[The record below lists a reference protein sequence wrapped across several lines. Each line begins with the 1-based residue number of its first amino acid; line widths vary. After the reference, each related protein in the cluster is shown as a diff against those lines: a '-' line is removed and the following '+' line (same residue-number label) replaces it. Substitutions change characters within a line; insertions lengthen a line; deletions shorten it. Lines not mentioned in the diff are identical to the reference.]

1 MPEMPFSEWKCRNK
15 SSRTWR
21 LSPARP
27 TDASNNEEE
36 PADAGEVLLTL
47 CEVVVEK
54 FRERRILLRRGISRH
69 SGAPPSSPLTVES
82 SACGTN
88 GLVM

>member
-1 MPEMPFSEWKCRNK
+1 M
-15 SSRTWR
+15 T
-21 LSPARP
+21 PAAADRRFHHQ
-27 TDASNNEEE
+27 EE
-36 PADAGEVLLTL
+36 PADAGEVLLAF
-47 CEVVVEK
+47 CEVVFQK
-54 FRERRILLRRGISRH
+54 FRERRIILRRRISSH